1 MLFSFT
7 FEGNL
12 ADEPELRFS
21 PAGKAVCKLR
31 VGHNTRRRTTA
42 GEWVNGPTMWVTVT
56 CWEALAERVAE
67 STKKGDTVIVDARD
81 DLSVWA
87 YLNQSTEK
95 PAGQLQVTAAN
106 VALSMRFAPAQ
117 SQRTAKP
124 AAGADDPWAPSDR
137 DLEPAF

>member
-12 ADEPELRFS
+12 ADEPELRYS

-67 STKKGDTVIVDARD
+67 SAKKGDTVIVDARD
-81 DLSVWA
+81 DLTVWA
-87 YLNQSTEK
+87 YLNQTTEK

-106 VALSMRFAPAQ
+106 VALSMRFAAAQ

-124 AAGADDPWAPSDR
+124 ATEQDPWAPSDR